1 MDNAMTEK
9 VNTVEKGRDEKKQ
22 FAPIIRKY
30 VDLLNT
36 QMDTFP
42 IVYSTMAA
50 KIHASATRLQGF
62 INKKSVKT
70 IIDDGKKKYSV
81 PIDEGKN
88 FERLMTDTEHSI
100 NAIKLYPKNTVVA
113 FVSLYDAFLSE
124 LLECV
129 YDVKPELLNAS
140 TKEFSYS
147 DVMSFNSFENLK
159 KYVIE
164 KEVETTIRESHK
176 KQLDILAG
184 KLGMKLTED
193 LPILDDFIEVTERRN
208 LFVHTNGKVSS
219 QYLKTCDSWCKKN
232 NVEVKYGEEIS
243 ASLDYVEHCYYVL
256 FEMGLKLGQV
266 IWRKLEKDIESA
278 DNELID
284 ISYDLMKNNK
294 PQLANV
300 ILEFASKPYVKH
312 YNQEIECVIC
322 INRALSYYMI
332 DNIEE
337 CKSILLNKDWSAA
350 DVKFRFAKNVLL
362 EKYDDAIKNMHEMGD
377 TASAK
382 FAYNDWPLLN
392 KFRKTEKFKKTYK
405 EIFKCEFE
413 YHEEVPTG
421 WKDIIKEVSA
431 NIEKKANK
439 KTSKDK
445 LAKTKKEPQKKK

>member
-1 MDNAMTEK
+1 
-9 VNTVEKGRDEKKQ
+9 
-22 FAPIIRKY
+22 
-30 VDLLNT
+30 
-36 QMDTFP
+36 
-42 IVYSTMAA
+42 
-50 KIHASATRLQGF
+50 
-62 INKKSVKT
+62 
-70 IIDDGKKKYSV
+70 
-81 PIDEGKN
+81 
-88 FERLMTDTEHSI
+88 
-100 NAIKLYPKNTVVA
+100 
-113 FVSLYDAFLSE
+113 
-124 LLECV
+124 
-129 YDVKPELLNAS
+129 
-140 TKEFSYS
+140 
-147 DVMSFNSFENLK
+147 
-159 KYVIE
+159 
-164 KEVETTIRESHK
+164 
-176 KQLDILAG
+176 
-184 KLGMKLTED
+184 
-193 LPILDDFIEVTERRN
+193 
-208 LFVHTNGKVSS
+208 
-219 QYLKTCDSWCKKN
+219 
-232 NVEVKYGEEIS
+232 
-243 ASLDYVEHCYYVL
+243 
-256 FEMGLKLGQV
+256 
-266 IWRKLEKDIESA
+266 
-278 DNELID
+278 
-284 ISYDLMKNNK
+284 MKNNK

-362 EKYDDAIKNMHEMGD
+362 EKYDDAIKNMHEMGN

-445 LAKTKKEPQKKK
+445 LAKTKKEPQKK